1 MVNIIFWVTIYT
13 FILALSQVILKMGL
27 SQIGAFNIKSMQDVL
42 PLALHVISN
51 LYILIGTAL
60 MASSFFLWLAML
72 SWFKLSLIFPLTAFV
87 YVFVALLSY
96 FLLYEKLMP
105 VNYFGVVLIALGIF
119 FLLYKQV

>member
-1 MVNIIFWVTIYT
+1 
-13 FILALSQVILKMGL
+13 
-27 SQIGAFNIKSMQDVL
+27 
-42 PLALHVISN
+42 
-51 LYILIGTAL
+51 
-60 MASSFFLWLAML
+60 FLWLAML